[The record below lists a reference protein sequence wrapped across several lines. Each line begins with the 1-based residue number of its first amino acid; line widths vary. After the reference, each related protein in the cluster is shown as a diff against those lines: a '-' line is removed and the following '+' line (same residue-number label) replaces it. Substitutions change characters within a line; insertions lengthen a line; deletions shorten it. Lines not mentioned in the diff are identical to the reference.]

1 MSLPAPKRNW
11 KPLEVVV
18 AAAAAVAED
27 DEKVEIMVVAMPV
40 GKPVMMEGGEV
51 SIRHADACKDI
62 LSISFRWINFVPK
75 YKSMEYQTAAAAKR
89 DSTWDRIVNSMTIV

>member
-18 AAAAAVAED
+18 AAAAAAAAAED

-40 GKPVMMEGGEV
+40 AKPVVLEGGEE
-51 SIRHADACKDI
+51 SIRHADA
-62 LSISFRWINFVPK
+62 W
-75 YKSMEYQTAAAAKR
+75 
-89 DSTWDRIVNSMTIV
+89 

>member
-18 AAAAAVAED
+18 AAAAAATTAAED

-40 GKPVMMEGGEV
+40 AKPVVLEGGEE
-51 SIRHADACKDI
+51 SIRHADA
-62 LSISFRWINFVPK
+62 W
-75 YKSMEYQTAAAAKR
+75 
-89 DSTWDRIVNSMTIV
+89 